1 MMDEN
6 HSAEALS
13 ANIDRLHT
21 TALGLERIRKNLR
34 LDTADV
40 ISWCKAQV
48 LAPDSQIVRRGKNWY
63 VRGSLC
69 EITINARSH
78 TIITAHPLK
87 R

>member
-1 MMDEN
+1 MTDEN
-6 HSAEALS
+6 HSAEALF
-13 ANIDRLHT
+13 ADIDRLHT
-21 TALGLERIRKNLR
+21 TVLGRERIRRNLR

-40 ISWCKAQV
+40 ISWCRAQV
-48 LAPDSQIVRRGKNWY
+48 LAPDSRIVRRGKNWY

-69 EITINARSH
+69 EITINAHSC